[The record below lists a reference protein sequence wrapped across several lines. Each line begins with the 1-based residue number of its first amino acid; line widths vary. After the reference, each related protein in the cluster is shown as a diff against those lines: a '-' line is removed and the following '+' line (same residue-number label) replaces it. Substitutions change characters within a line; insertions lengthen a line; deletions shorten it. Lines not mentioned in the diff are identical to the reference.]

1 MVALREVRHRAGT
14 ASWKVRAVG
23 TVPMTET
30 VFMQDRFPLYAY
42 DEENVRHAMGRR
54 VDHPDSKVYFMT
66 SRRPVCL
73 SSR

>member
-1 MVALREVRHRAGT
+1 
-14 ASWKVRAVG
+14 
-23 TVPMTET
+23 MTET